1 MISPPINLGQAGLSL
16 GMRLYF
22 QAPGGVPV
30 AQATGTVTVNSLGGV
45 DYYFGGLPEPPSGS
59 AGVLVIF
66 EAAAPALA
74 LYRYVY
80 GTASSAT
87 VLVLGEAG
95 LVLTL
100 RLYFHEPGLAP
111 VAQALEDA
119 VLVEIGLGDY
129 YLSALPEP
137 PAGSLAFV
145 VLYAASAPALA
156 WYTHG
161 YAPLVPDA
169 AVVWRGAFRPAEPV
183 QRVVAGD
190 TWGAVAGTVLDGLPA
205 EIGAAGTSVTMTL
218 YDVKAGAALFE
229 ARPAVISGVA
239 EDPNGNGWGCTL
251 SCARQPGDTAA
262 PSSFR
267 ARFTIT
273 FNSGSTLTVPPDD
286 SLRVE
291 VVPDYDAP

>member
-1 MISPPINLGQAGLSL
+1 MISPPINLGQAGLTL
-16 GMRLYF
+16 GVRLYF
-22 QAPGGVPV
+22 QARGGVPV
-30 AQATGTVTVNSLGGV
+30 AQATGTVTINSLGGV

-59 AGVLVIF
+59 AAVLVIF
-66 EAAAPALA
+66 ETAAPALA
-74 LYRYVY
+74 LYRHVY
-80 GTASSAT
+80 GAASAAS

-95 LVLTL
+95 LSLGL
-100 RLYFHEPGLAP
+100 RLYFQEPGLAP
-111 VAQALEDA
+111 VAQALGDA
-119 VLVEIGLGDY
+119 ELVEIGLGDY
-129 YLSALPEP
+129 YLSDLPEP

-145 VLYAASAPALA
+145 VLFAAASPAVA

-161 YAPLVPDA
+161 YSPVVPGA

-190 TWGAVAGTVLDGLPA
+190 TWGAVAGAVLDGLPA
-205 EIGAAGTSVTMTL
+205 EIGEAGTSAAMTL
-218 YDVKAGAALFE
+218 YDVGAGAALFE
-229 ARPAVISGVA
+229 ARPSTISGVE

-251 SCARQPGDTAA
+251 SCPRQPGDTDE
-262 PSSFR
+262 PGSFR

-291 VVPDYDAP
+291 VVPDYDA